1 MARLIARR
9 IARAAEIGIEI
20 ETGAAPARDR
30 VSLDYEGRFLR
41 RRVLT
46 TEAGA
51 SLLVD
56 LAETVSLGEGDAF
69 VAETGEVIRVQARP
83 EPLVEVRAVPGG
95 LARLAWH
102 IGNRHTPA
110 EIAAG
115 HLLIRRDHVLEA
127 MLLRL
132 GATLT
137 PVLAPFNPE
146 GGAYG
151 TGRTHGHHHGG
162 ATEDPRGA
170 GHGPGAHRHA

>member
-1 MARLIARR
+1 MTQFIARR
-9 IARAAEIGIEI
+9 VERAA
-20 ETGAAPARDR
+20 TAAEARDR

-41 RRVLT
+41 RRTLT
-46 TEAGA
+46 TESGA
-51 SLLVD
+51 RLLVD
-56 LAETVSLGEGDAF
+56 LPETVSLAQGDAF
-69 VAETGEVIRVQARP
+69 RAETGELILVQAEA

-110 EIAAG
+110 EIAAD

-127 MLLRL
+127 MLTRL
-132 GATLT
+132 GATLR
-137 PVLAPFNPE
+137 PLLAPFNPE

-162 ATEDPRGA
+162 ATDDPRGE
-170 GHGPGAHRHA
+170 GHGPAGRHAHA